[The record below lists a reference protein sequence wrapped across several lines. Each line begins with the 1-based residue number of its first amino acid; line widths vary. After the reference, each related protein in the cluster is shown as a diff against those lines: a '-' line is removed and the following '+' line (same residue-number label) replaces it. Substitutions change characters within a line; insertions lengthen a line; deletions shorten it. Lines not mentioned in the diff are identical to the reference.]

1 MRENVIFSAHHHP
14 LCLSSESSDCMNYYA
29 CTKNNT
35 NNNRTYNSSSYDV
48 GEYKSSNDTFNN
60 YFMNTLL
67 VLKKKLHHHTTTF
80 IHHSKIFHH
89 FITSIMMILFIH
101 GNMIHAATTEKPKPE
116 LEPSILTSLASISG
130 YLATFCFTVQYLP
143 QAYLNHKRKSVK
155 GFSTTGIL
163 LKLVGASYLG
173 VNSFLMGEALSV
185 GLYGTL
191 NILQHSVFMIQFTMF
206 TGRKIFLLCLFI
218 PLLPI
223 ITGYMYPNS
232 IPYTNLIKP
241 VSQIVSH
248 IPQIIVTWEDRS
260 TEGVSLISQHLN
272 LLGGICGVFMYSV
285 FTPKSFFTRLVYW
298 NSLLQALSIYFLA
311 VYFDG
316 WGRLRNSFVTLFEK
330 SPDPTNSPPNTEEQ
344 QEIEKAMNQAS
355 STGVTT
361 SNIITGTS
369 ASTSSTLRNTSHQQ
383 GALDIE
389 ITSITSNI
397 E

>member
-1 MRENVIFSAHHHP
+1 M
-14 LCLSSESSDCMNYYA
+14 L
-29 CTKNNT
+29 
-35 NNNRTYNSSSYDV
+35 
-48 GEYKSSNDTFNN
+48 
-60 YFMNTLL
+60 
-67 VLKKKLHHHTTTF
+67 
-80 IHHSKIFHH
+80 
-89 FITSIMMILFIH
+89 LFIH
-101 GNMIHAATTEKPKPE
+101 GTIVHAAATEKPE
-116 LEPSILTSLASISG
+116 LEASILTSLASISG

-206 TGRKIFLLCLFI
+206 TGRKLFLFCLLI
-218 PLLPI
+218 PLVPLV
-223 ITGYMYPNS
+223 TGYMYPNT

-248 IPQIIVTWEDRS
+248 IPQIIVTWEARS

-330 SPDPTNSPPNTEEQ
+330 SPDPTTSPPNIEEQ
-344 QEIEKAMNQAS
+344 QEMEKAMNQTP

-361 SNIITGTS
+361 SNIITATS
-369 ASTSSTLRNTSHQQ
+369 GSTSSTLRNTSHQQ

-389 ITSITSNI
+389 ITSITNNI